1 MTGTVKA
8 ARWLASAGDDPA
20 GCLREWRTG
29 LQGVVLLPAGRMW
42 DALVVPE
49 ILGRSL
55 LTAIARSGHSAMGP
69 ALRDSR
75 RQELVLLMASGSP
88 PPTRLHRAA
97 RYLTSGRWLA
107 VPDPARRVTGLSWL
121 LPPDGTG
128 RLFSP
133 TDVYPLLASHRSAK

>member
-1 MTGTVKA
+1 MTGAVRA
-8 ARWLASAGDDPA
+8 SRWLASAGDDPA

-42 DALVVPE
+42 DALAVPE

-55 LTAIARSGHSAMGP
+55 LSAIARSGHAAMGP
-69 ALRDSR
+69 VLFDSR
-75 RQELVLLMASGSP
+75 RQELVLLTASSSP
-88 PPTRLHRAA
+88 PPTRLPRTA

-107 VPDPARRVTGLSWL
+107 VPAPARMVTGLSWL

-133 TDVYPLLASHRSAK
+133 TAVYPLLSPRPSAK